1 MDKEELPEWFVKL
14 VKNNDAIEVKWR
26 NGKIEIVQIKRKLI
40 R

>member
-14 VKNNDAIEVKWR
+14 VKSNDAVEVKWR